1 MSARNVAVVG
11 FAHAPHVRRT
21 DGTTNG
27 VEMLMPCFAQLYKD
41 LGITRTDIGFWCS
54 GSSDYLA
61 GRAFSFISAI
71 DSIGAVPPINESH
84 VEMDAAWAL
93 YEAYIKLLT
102 GEIDTALVYGFGK
115 SSAGVLRRILSRQT
129 DPYTVAPLWP
139 DSVSMAGLQARIGLD
154 SGKWTFDQMAQVAVD
169 SFAQAERVDSEKPA
183 KSIDELLDRPFF
195 NDPLRRHDIAP
206 ITDGAAAIVL
216 AADDRAREL
225 RENPAWIA
233 GFEHRIESPS
243 LGVRD
248 LTVSVSTAVSAKAA
262 TGGKTDA
269 IDVAEIHAPFTHQH
283 LILAEAMQLPESTK
297 VNPSG
302 GALAANPMFVAGLER
317 IGFAA
322 QHIWNGSARA
332 GAGARHQRA
341 GAATEPGRGHG
352 RKELMAGAGAHLAAV
367 LGTGQ
372 TKYVAKRHD
381 VSMNGLV
388 REAIDKALADSG
400 STFDDIDAVVVG
412 KAPDFFEGVMMP
424 ELFMAD
430 AMGATGKPL
439 IRVHTAG
446 SVGGST
452 GVVAAS
458 LVQSGKYRRVLA
470 MAWEKQSESNAMWA
484 LSIPIPF
491 IKPVGAGAGGY
502 FAPHVRA
509 YIRRSGAPTH
519 IGAIVAVKDRL
530 NGSRNP
536 LAHLQQ
542 PDITLEKVMASPM
555 LWDPIRYDETCPS
568 SDGACAVV
576 IGNEEIADARLA
588 EGHPVAW
595 IHATALRTE
604 PLAFAGRD
612 QVSPQAGRDAA
623 AALWKAAGITSPIDE
638 IDAAEIY
645 VPFSWFEPMWLENL
659 GFAAE
664 GEGWKLT
671 EAGETAIGGRLPVNP
686 SGGVLS
692 SNPIGASGLIRFAE
706 AAIQVMGKGGDH
718 QVPGARKALGHAY
731 GGGSQYYSMWVVGS
745 DKPEPEKVGA

>member
-27 VEMLMPCFAQLYKD
+27 VEMLMPCFAQLYED
-41 LGITRTDIGFWCS
+41 LGITKADIGFWCS

-93 YEAYIKLLT
+93 YEAYIKILT
-102 GEIDTALVYGFGK
+102 GEVDTALVYGFGK
-115 SSAGVLRRILSRQT
+115 SSAGILRQILSRQT

-154 SGKWTFDQMAQVAVD
+154 SGKWTPEQMAQVALD
-169 SFAQAERVDSEKPA
+169 SFARAERNDSERPA
-183 KSIDELLDRPFF
+183 KSVDELLGRPFF

-216 AADDRAREL
+216 AVDDRAGEL
-225 RENPAWIA
+225 REKPAWIT
-233 GFEHRIESPS
+233 GIEHRIESPS

-248 LTVSVSTAVSAKAA
+248 LTVSASTAVSAEVA
-262 TGGKTDA
+262 TGGSTTD

-283 LILAEAMQLPESTK
+283 LILAESIGLPESTK

-322 QHIWNGSARA
+322 QHIWNGSAGRVLV
-332 GAGARHQRA
+332 H
-341 GAATEPGRGHG
+341 ATSGPALQQNLVAVMEGR
-352 RKELMAGAGAHLAAV
+352 ELMAGAGAHVAAV

-372 TKYVAKRHD
+372 TKYVAKRKD

-388 REAIDKALADSG
+388 REAIDRALADSG
-400 STFDDIDAVVVG
+400 STFDDVDAVVVG

-452 GVVAAS
+452 AVVAAS

-502 FAPHVRA
+502 FAPHVRS
-509 YIRRSGAPTH
+509 YIRRSGAPNY
-519 IGAIVAVKDRL
+519 IGAMVAVKDRL
-530 NGSRNP
+530 NGARNP
-536 LAHLQQ
+536 LAHLHQ
-542 PDITLEKVMASPM
+542 PDITVEKVMESPM

-568 SDGACAVV
+568 SDGAAAVV
-576 IGNEEIADARLA
+576 IGNEEIAESRVA

-604 PLAFAGRD
+604 PLQFSGRD
-612 QVSPQAGRDAA
+612 QVSPQASRDAA
-623 AALWKAAGITSPIDE
+623 AALWKAAGIKSPIDE

-645 VPFSWFEPMWLENL
+645 VPFSWFEPMWLESL
-659 GFAAE
+659 GFAPE

-731 GGGSQYYSMWVVGS
+731 GGGSQYYSMWVVSS
-745 DKPEPEKVGA
+745 DKPAKVDE